1 MDLDAY
7 REGEPEALAEVVDR
21 AGPWVWALARRGF
34 TCVDAITLGA
44 ERAPIWVL
52 GASTPD
58 EAAALTERVLTAA
71 LAPQRR
77 AAARDRAEVD
87 AQVHPPLACCAI
99 TFTMP
104 VTGHAGEAWDLR
116 ESAPGKA
123 EIQLYMK
130 FDGYSPTA
138 LQRQVVRQE
147 LDGAARIYWNA
158 TDGAIRITA
167 VHELSPFSSWDQ
179 TSISLSVRPLEER
192 PEVHAIAA
200 ASR

>member
-1 MDLDAY
+1 
-7 REGEPEALAEVVDR
+7 
-21 AGPWVWALARRGF
+21 
-34 TCVDAITLGA
+34 
-44 ERAPIWVL
+44 
-52 GASTPD
+52 
-58 EAAALTERVLTAA
+58 
-71 LAPQRR
+71 
-77 AAARDRAEVD
+77 
-87 AQVHPPLACCAI
+87 
-99 TFTMP
+99 MP